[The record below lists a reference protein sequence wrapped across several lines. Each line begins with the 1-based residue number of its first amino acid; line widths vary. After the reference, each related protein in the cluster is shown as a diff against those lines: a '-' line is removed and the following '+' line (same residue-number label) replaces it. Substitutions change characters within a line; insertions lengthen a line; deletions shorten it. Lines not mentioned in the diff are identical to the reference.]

1 MTTNDTTD
9 TTELITAY
17 LMTRWEAHLRQA
29 QHFNIDRPDDRSVDD
44 LMQASIAGVILQ
56 LAAAANGEM
65 KVTHSNT
72 KEIEECLK
80 MFCAFNGWE
89 SIKNAPP
96 AFWSMPVSRI
106 VIGAWVWM
114 TRDQLITL
122 TEASEISHRSPSE
135 LTFLKY
141 RGKIIVFP
149 DHSEPNPT
157 RRNRVLLSEIKALPA
172 KGKRARQRGR
182 K

>member
-1 MTTNDTTD
+1 MTTNDTT
-9 TTELITAY
+9 ELIKTY
-17 LMTRWEAHLRQA
+17 LMARWEAHQQQA
-29 QHFNIDRPDDRSVDD
+29 HHFNIDQPDDRSVDD

-80 MFCAFNGWE
+80 MFCEFNGWE

-114 TRDQLITL
+114 TRDQMITL
-122 TEASEISHRSPSE
+122 TEASEISHRPLSE
-135 LTFLKY
+135 LTQLIY
-141 RGKIIVFP
+141 RGKITIFP
-149 DHSEPNPT
+149 DHGEPNPT
-157 RRNRVLLSEIKALPA
+157 
-172 KGKRARQRGR
+172 
-182 K
+182 